1 MEAMLRK
8 REITTGIILVML
20 SAFLFGIMPFLA
32 VNVYENGGNPLFL
45 SLCRFLLSL
54 PFLFVLDRFST
65 QPEKKP
71 TRALV
76 PRFFLTT
83 TVFVLTTLL
92 MFLSYSYIPSSL
104 TTTIHF
110 TYPAIVLLI
119 CRVVYKQKIV
129 PIKYICCAL
138 CILGVVLFCSLG
150 GEVKLLGV
158 LLAFASAITFA
169 LYVTTLSASGL
180 QEVFTPYRMVMLMN
194 LTGAVAMTLICAI
207 TGSFAFDMPFK
218 GWLFSFL
225 LSMCSG
231 VCAVVL
237 FQMGLKRC
245 GPQNAS
251 MFSTLE
257 PLTSVLAGVIVLHEP
272 MTLQTGFG
280 ILLILGAVLLLSV
293 YGKNEKA

>member
-1 MEAMLRK
+1 MEAQLQK

-20 SAFLFGIMPFLA
+20 SAVLFGIMPFLA

-45 SLCRFLLSL
+45 SFCRFALSL
-54 PFLFVLDRFST
+54 PFLILMDMRSSK
-65 QPEKKP
+65 PEKKP

-83 TVFVLTTLL
+83 TVFVSTTIL
-92 MFLSYSYIPSSL
+92 MFLAYNYIPSSL

-110 TYPAIVLLI
+110 TYPAIVLII

-129 PIKYICCAL
+129 PLKYICCAL

-180 QEVFTPYRMVMLMN
+180 QEVFTPYRMVLLMN
-194 LTGAVAMTLICAI
+194 LTGAAAMTVVCAV
-207 TGSFAFDMPFK
+207 TGKFAFDMPLM
-218 GWLFSFL
+218 GWVFSFL

-231 VCAVVL
+231 VGAVVL

-251 MFSTLE
+251 MFSTFE
-257 PLTSVLAGVIVLHEP
+257 PLTSVLAGVIILHEP
-272 MTLQTGFG
+272 LTVQTGFG
-280 ILLILGAVLLLSV
+280 ILLILGAVFLLSV

>member
-1 MEAMLRK
+1 MEVQHEK
-8 REITTGIILVML
+8 REITYGIILVML
-20 SAFLFGIMPFLA
+20 SAFFFGIMPFLA
-32 VNVYENGGNPLFL
+32 VKVQENGGNSLFS
-45 SLCRFLLSL
+45 SLCRFSLSL
-54 PFLFVLDRFST
+54 PFLYILDRRSP

-71 TRALV
+71 TKAIV

-83 TVFVLTTLL
+83 LVFVFTTVFLYT
-92 MFLSYSYIPSSL
+92 SYSYIPSSL

-129 PIKYICCAL
+129 PLKYICCAL
-138 CILGVVLFCSLG
+138 CILGVVLFCSMG
-150 GEVKLLGV
+150 GEVKLVGV

-194 LTGAVAMTLICAI
+194 LVGCVLMSIICAF
-207 TGSFAFDMPFK
+207 TDSFAFDMPFR
-218 GWLFSFL
+218 GWLYSFL
-225 LSMCSG
+225 LSMCAG
-231 VCAVVL
+231 VCAVLL

-257 PLTSVLAGVIVLHEP
+257 PLTSVLAGVIVLKEP
-272 MTLQTGFG
+272 LTLQTGFG